1 MIALMEALKAN
12 SESLKE
18 VYLHDNQIKAEAV
31 DRLVEFILKAQ
42 KLERLN
48 VSDSNMGT
56 AAAVL
61 VVKALSESE
70 GIRST
75 LKSFS
80 CNYNE
85 IETQKASILILDTLL
100 NDNFS
105 ALESVEYKGNS
116 LGAKKAADYIA
127 KFTEKG
133 RKLIIFEEDEE
144 EEEDLEEE
152 EEEEEDEDD
161 GFDEESIIKKLE
173 KLRL

>member
-1 MIALMEALKAN
+1 MTQNGIKKEGMIALMEALKAN

-18 VYLHDNQIKAEAV
+18 VYLHDNWIKAEAV

-70 GIRST
+70 SIRST

-85 IETQKASILILDTLL
+85 IET
-100 NDNFS
+100 
-105 ALESVEYKGNS
+105 
-116 LGAKKAADYIA
+116 
-127 KFTEKG
+127 
-133 RKLIIFEEDEE
+133 
-144 EEEDLEEE
+144 
-152 EEEEEDEDD
+152 
-161 GFDEESIIKKLE
+161 
-173 KLRL
+173 